1 MSLTGVIEDILSTAD
16 ITLNGSRPWDL
27 KIKDERFFKRVLA
40 QGSLGLGESYMDGWW
55 DCEKLDEFFYRLIP
69 LNPEKVV
76 KNNLK
81 LKLHTFKAIIFN
93 LASKPRAFTIGEKH
107 YNLGNEL
114 FKKMLDKRL
123 TYSCAY
129 WKNAGSLDEA
139 QEAKLDLIC
148 RKLRLK
154 KGNRVLDIGCGWG
167 SFAGY
172 ASEKY
177 GVKVTGITVS
187 REQVELACKLYSD
200 LPVEIRL
207 QDYRDLNEK
216 FDHIVSIGMFEHVWY
231 KNYRIFME
239 IVHNCLKDDGLFLL
253 HTIGNSYSNVTV
265 DPWFEKYIFPN
276 SMIPSMRQISE
287 SVEKLFVIEDWHN
300 FGYYYDQTL
309 ISWFNNF
316 DRNWDYLKELYD
328 DYDKTLLAW
337 YENFNRNWNELKN
350 KYGERF
356 YRMWKYYL
364 LSSAGAFRARNLHV
378 WQIVFS
384 KKGIKGGYEPVR

>member
-1 MSLTGVIEDILSTAD
+1 MGTMSLIGVFEDILNSAD
-16 ITLNGSRPWDL
+16 ITLDGTRPWDL
-27 KIKDERFFKRVLA
+27 KIKDERFFKRIIRD
-40 QGSLGLGESYMDGWW
+40 GSLGLGESYMDGWW

-69 LNPEKVV
+69 LNPEEVV

-93 LASKPRAFTIGEKH
+93 LASKPRAFKVGEKH

-114 FKKMLDKRL
+114 FRKMLDKRM

-129 WKNAGSLDEA
+129 WKNVDNLDEA

-148 RKLRLK
+148 KKLRLK
-154 KGNRVLDIGCGWG
+154 PSNSVLDIGCGWG

-172 ASEKY
+172 AAEKY

-187 REQVELACKLYSD
+187 SEQAELANKLYSNK

-207 QDYRDLNEK
+207 QDYRDLSGQ
-216 FDHIVSIGMFEHVWY
+216 FDHIVSVGMFEHVCY
-231 KNYRIFME
+231 KNYRKFMK
-239 IVHNCLKDDGLFLL
+239 IVYDCLKDDGLFLL
-253 HTIGNSYSNVTV
+253 HTIGNNFSNITV
-265 DPWFEKYIFPN
+265 DPWFGKYIFPN

-287 SVEKLFVIEDWHN
+287 SVEGLFVIEDWHN
-300 FGYYYDQTL
+300 FGYYYDSTL

-316 DRNWDYLKELYD
+316 NSNWNYLKKFYD
-328 DYDKTLLAW
+328 
-337 YENFNRNWNELKN
+337 
-350 KYGERF
+350 ERF

-364 LSSAGAFRARNLHV
+364 LSSAGAFRARNLQV
-378 WQIVFS
+378 WQIIFS